1 MNKSDT
7 TSPFMTLPSVSHSDP
22 STRSPSLD
30 VLSGGQ
36 RPQPAPRLIVLLPS
50 SEPETSDLE
59 KRIWEVARSMGLGV
73 LLLSI
78 TNDFGEESHLRR
90 KLITMAAMI
99 REPLV
104 PTDILIEHG
113 SDWVKQV
120 RKIVREGDVVA
131 CYADQKTRLM
141 HRSLD
146 EVIHSRLNVPVYI
159 LADTQSG
166 KAPKPRLLSRALF
179 WSGPLTIIGGFFWA
193 EAKLIQLPQDW
204 AHTALIYVAVL
215 IEIILVA
222 FWNSL
227 FI

>member
-7 TSPFMTLPSVSHSDP
+7 ISPAVTLPSASHSD
-22 STRSPSLD
+22 
-30 VLSGGQ
+30 
-36 RPQPAPRLIVLLPS
+36 PQPAPRLIVLFPS
-50 SEPETSDLE
+50 SEPETPDLE

-78 TNDFGEESHLRR
+78 TTDFGEESHLRR
-90 KLITMAAMI
+90 KLVTMAAMI

-113 SDWVKQV
+113 NDWVKQV

-131 CYADQKTRLM
+131 CYADQKTRVM
-141 HRSLD
+141 RRSLD
-146 EVIHSRLNVPVYI
+146 EAISSRLNVPVYI
-159 LADTQSG
+159 LADAQSG
-166 KAPKPRLLSRALF
+166 KAPKPRVLSRVLF
-179 WSGPLTIIGGFFWA
+179 WSGPLAIIGGFFWA
-193 EAKLIQLPQDW
+193 EAKLVQLPQDW

-215 IEIILVA
+215 IEIVLVA

-227 FI
+227 FT